1 MSRCVF
7 VGNLPEDVS
16 KREIEDLFQKYGKI
30 RGVTIKR
37 NRNGG
42 SSFAFVN
49 FDDIREA
56 EDAVRG
62 RDGVRFD
69 SHRLRVEIH
78 EVGLLVGRPG
88 GTGGGF
94 KGGRDGRDSHEI
106 PNAGPPQRS
115 DRRDVVTDHMRQA
128 GHGQVGVVESSC
140 RERALTTDFR
150 THPWD
155 ATRVGERD
163 VGRVWRSRSRRRDE
177 GQDERKAMCR
187 PSRRHSGP
195 SRPLSRPV
203 SPAHSRPRIP
213 SRAPRDSEGAALRGT
228 EVRPFRDLVREGM
241 GKYGTDKDKQGAYLP
256 MTQRTHTAGCDDE
269 RISKVRKVQELK
281 TNEDLFR
288 FIDEMKVGLE
298 KLLGSQQ
305 QQIGQTKL
313 EWEKEEKQ
321 KMKKTAEGWCFF
333 RFVV

>member
-1 MSRCVF
+1 MLYVDVMAYGLTVSRVPLLSRCVPIGYGLVRLTCLSC
-7 VGNLPEDVS
+7 VG
-16 KREIEDLFQKYGKI
+16 
-30 RGVTIKR
+30 
-37 NRNGG
+37 
-42 SSFAFVN
+42 
-49 FDDIREA
+49 
-56 EDAVRG
+56 
-62 RDGVRFD
+62 
-69 SHRLRVEIH
+69 HRLRVEIH

-241 GKYGTDKDKQGAYLP
+241 GKYGTDNFRIEGKQ
-256 MTQRTHTAGCDDE
+256 
-269 RISKVRKVQELK
+269 
-281 TNEDLFR
+281 R
-288 FIDEMKVGLE
+288 F
-298 KLLGSQQ
+298 LLVWGF
-305 QQIGQTKL
+305 G
-313 EWEKEEKQ
+313 
-321 KMKKTAEGWCFF
+321 
-333 RFVV
+333 

>member
-1 MSRCVF
+1 MLYVDVMAYGLTVSRVPLLSRCVPIGYGLVRLTCLSC
-7 VGNLPEDVS
+7 VG
-16 KREIEDLFQKYGKI
+16 
-30 RGVTIKR
+30 
-37 NRNGG
+37 
-42 SSFAFVN
+42 
-49 FDDIREA
+49 
-56 EDAVRG
+56 
-62 RDGVRFD
+62 
-69 SHRLRVEIH
+69 HRLRVEIH

-241 GKYGTDKDKQGAYLP
+241 GKYGTDSRIY
-256 MTQRTHTAGCDDE
+256 TRTHTHTFTFSFVSLLLVA
-269 RISKVRKVQELK
+269 VAAQRKRCLCLCLWLCLCCWIRNS
-281 TNEDLFR
+281 TCFRLFR
-288 FIDEMKVGLE
+288 SYSLIH
-298 KLLGSQQ
+298 
-305 QQIGQTKL
+305 TH
-313 EWEKEEKQ
+313 
-321 KMKKTAEGWCFF
+321 CFF
-333 RFVV
+333 VVMFCLRLRLLVS